1 MGFMARI
8 RSQGVR
14 ARIAVA
20 ASAAAVAAT
29 VWGVVALVDPGHH
42 GSRDGASGQTQNQN
56 RTPDGK
62 NGKNGEGEGGGN
74 GGPAGSGPLVPETIA
89 HASESGGD
97 AVNITID
104 DGPDP
109 RWTPR
114 ILDVLKRYDVKA
126 TFCMVGPQA
135 KAHPDLV
142 KKVVQGGHRLC
153 DHTMDHDT
161 RMDKKPV
168 AYQEQ
173 QILEAKKLIEE
184 AAGGAKVEYYRAPG
198 GAFTPDSRRIAAA
211 NGMRPSAGTST
222 PRTSRSPVSPRSSTR
237 SSARSTT
244 ARRSSSTTPAATAR
258 SPSRRSTRCSPGWG
272 NRAARPA
279 SPCAR
284 RPTRPAPR
292 LRPPDTPSDV
302 PCRRALPTCL
312 AGVPS

>member
-1 MGFMARI
+1 MARI

-29 VWGVVALVDPGHH
+29 VWGAVALVDPGHH

-211 NGMRPSAGTST
+211 NGMRPLGWNVDTKDFEKPGVAAIVNAVKREIDNGPTVLFHDAG
-222 PRTSRSPVSPRSSTR
+222 
-237 SSARSTT
+237 
-244 ARRSSSTTPAATAR
+244 
-258 SPSRRSTRCSPGWG
+258 G
-272 NRAARPA
+272 NRTQSVEALDQVLAWLGEQG
-279 SPCAR
+279 
-284 RPTRPAPR
+284 RPTGFPVRTEA
-292 LRPPDTPSDV
+292 DTPSASA
-302 PCRRALPTCL
+302 P
-312 AGVPS
+312 PS

>member
-1 MGFMARI
+1 MARI

-29 VWGVVALVDPGHH
+29 VWGVVAFVDPGHH
-42 GSRDGASGQTQNQN
+42 GSRDGAPGQTQDQN

-62 NGKNGEGEGGGN
+62 NGGN
-74 GGPAGSGPLVPETIA
+74 SGPAGSGPLVPETIA

-211 NGMRPSAGTST
+211 NGMRPLGWNVDTKDFEKPGVAAIVNAVKREIDNGPTVLFHDAG
-222 PRTSRSPVSPRSSTR
+222 
-237 SSARSTT
+237 
-244 ARRSSSTTPAATAR
+244 
-258 SPSRRSTRCSPGWG
+258 G
-272 NRAARPA
+272 NRTQSVEALDQVLAWLEEQG
-279 SPCAR
+279 
-284 RPTRPAPR
+284 RPTGFPVRTEA
-292 LRPPDTPSDV
+292 DTPSASA
-302 PCRRALPTCL
+302 P
-312 AGVPS
+312 PS

>member
-1 MGFMARI
+1 MARI

-29 VWGVVALVDPGHH
+29 AWGVVAFVDPGHH
-42 GSRDGASGQTQNQN
+42 GSRDGASGQTQDQN

-62 NGKNGEGEGGGN
+62 NGKNGKSGKGEGGGN

-211 NGMRPSAGTST
+211 NGMRPLGWNVDTKDFEKPGVAAIVNAVKREIDNGPTVLFHDAG
-222 PRTSRSPVSPRSSTR
+222 
-237 SSARSTT
+237 
-244 ARRSSSTTPAATAR
+244 
-258 SPSRRSTRCSPGWG
+258 G
-272 NRAARPA
+272 NRTQSVEALDQVLAWLEEQG
-279 SPCAR
+279 
-284 RPTRPAPR
+284 RPTGFPVRTEA
-292 LRPPDTPSDV
+292 DTPSASA
-302 PCRRALPTCL
+302 P
-312 AGVPS
+312 PS